1 MDDPKSK
8 GVGGEEPWKYSRH
21 ASQWFIVSVTEGT
34 LYNLHSSTSSF
45 AKKVFLFNS
54 LTHRPHSSIATR
66 VDMVGTNHDEVL
78 TL

>member
-1 MDDPKSK
+1 MDVPKSK
-8 GVGGEEPWKYSRH
+8 GVGGEELWKYSKH

-66 VDMVGTNHDEVL
+66 VDMVGTNRDEVL